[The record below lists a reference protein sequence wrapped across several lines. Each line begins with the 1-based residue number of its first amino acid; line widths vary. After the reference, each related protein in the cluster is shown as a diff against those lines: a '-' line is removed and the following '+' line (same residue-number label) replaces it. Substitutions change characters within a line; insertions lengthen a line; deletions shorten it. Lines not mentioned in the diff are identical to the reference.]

1 VLLRAACRTASLS
14 ERIAGAQIIL
24 VAKVTGFVP
33 LHQVTFSSKE
43 VFKGRPGTVLTVPT
57 GVSDC
62 DLFLPPIKPRTGDE
76 YLLYVGQSG
85 NRLYASRCQNS
96 GLVADR
102 AVELAKLRK
111 WIRSNPQSDAR

>member
-1 VLLRAACRTASLS
+1 MMQPRQFFSYALLAMILVSSSAAACSCRTASLS

-76 YLLYVGQSG
+76 YLL
-85 NRLYASRCQNS
+85 RRWL
-96 GLVADR
+96 
-102 AVELAKLRK
+102 
-111 WIRSNPQSDAR
+111 RSNAQSSAK